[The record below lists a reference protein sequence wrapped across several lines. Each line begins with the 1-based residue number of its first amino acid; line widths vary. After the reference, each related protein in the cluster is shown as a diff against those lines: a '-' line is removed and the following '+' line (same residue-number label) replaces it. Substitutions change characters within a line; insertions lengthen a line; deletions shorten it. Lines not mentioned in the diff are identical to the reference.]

1 MVSLHDTQIRM
12 SHRSACQSLQDCIA
26 DLTGSG
32 RSIGRLIR
40 HSTGGFGV
48 ISLRP
53 LLRAQWVNQHH
64 QADQFHQRTAVSYG
78 TKKTMQ
84 QRGKA

>member
-12 SHRSACQSLQDCIA
+12 SHRSARQSLQGCIA

-32 RSIGRLIR
+32 RSIRC
-40 HSTGGFGV
+40 STGEFGV

-53 LLRAQWVNQHH
+53 LLRAQ
-64 QADQFHQRTAVSYG
+64 
-78 TKKTMQ
+78 
-84 QRGKA
+84 